1 MGESRKREE
10 NREKRGEESKEER
23 REERHEER
31 REESRKRETGP
42 RGADVSPFCSPGHR
56 FRAPRESKSRHL
68 TLLISGINL
77 CLPLMPQNVQGQFCL
92 RTEIRALFLDLESQN
107 WTCTFGDMR
116 GRQRLIPEIKSVRC
130 PFLLSRGAR
139 ERWPGEQKGL
149 TSAPRGPVSYSVC
162 DLHLIVISDLL
173 CFSTGSRHLGAV
185 GGVALVVTVVAG
197 RVAVHAVVVTKD
209 VAPVVEGA
217 ATGVARGGATLVGDL

>member
-1 MGESRKREE
+1 M
-10 NREKRGEESKEER
+10 
-23 REERHEER
+23 
-31 REESRKRETGP
+31 
-42 RGADVSPFCSPGHR
+42 
-56 FRAPRESKSRHL
+56 
-68 TLLISGINL
+68 
-77 CLPLMPQNVQGQFCL
+77 
-92 RTEIRALFLDLESQN
+92 ESQN

-185 GGVALVVTVVAG
+185 G
-197 RVAVHAVVVTKD
+197 D

-217 ATGVARGGATLVGDL
+217 ATGVARGGATLVGDPH